1 MFTGLIENLGTI
13 TETEN
18 SDEVRKITVECG
30 YNPETGES
38 IAVNGVCLTVV
49 DALPGAFSA
58 ELMPETLR
66 LTTLNALKV
75 GDTVN
80 LERALRVGDRLGGH
94 NVQGHV
100 DAIATV
106 AEVVERE
113 RTRDVRFQVMPAV
126 AANCVLKG
134 SVAIDGISLTISG
147 RGADW
152 VSVALIPET
161 LERTI
166 AQRWQVGGTVNIE
179 ADIFVKTLRQTLDE
193 VLPQLLE
200 REQR

>member
-13 TETEN
+13 AGIEN
-18 SDEVRKITVECG
+18 TGEVLKITVECG
-30 YNPETGES
+30 YTPETGES

-49 DALPGAFSA
+49 DALPEAFSA

-66 LTTLNALKV
+66 LTTLSGLMV
-75 GDTVN
+75 GDKVN

-106 AEVVERE
+106 TEVTERE
-113 RTRDVRFQVMPAV
+113 HTRDVRFQVTPAV

-134 SVAIDGISLTISG
+134 SVAIDGISLTIAG

-152 VSVALIPET
+152 ILVALIPET

-179 ADIFVKTLRQTLDE
+179 ADIYVKTLRQTLDE

-200 REQR
+200 KEQR